1 MSAVTGASDEKW
13 EIESAAESVI
23 RAEEIKADKKMWPKV
38 QKELKRK
45 AAAARRAALATSV
58 GKKLKDTFPST

>member
-1 MSAVTGASDEKW
+1 MSEPKTDEKW
-13 EIESAAESVI
+13 EIESAADAII

-45 AAAARRAALATSV
+45 AAAAKRAALV
-58 GKKLKDTFPST
+58 NQVRGKMQKAFPD